1 MWCGEHQQSMDVFV
15 RKISLIELRVITLS
29 TELSD
34 AEGKEKCML
43 SLFHN
48 LPDINYYTAVY
59 LLEHLFK

>member
-1 MWCGEHQQSMDVFV
+1 MDVFV
-15 RKISLIELRVITLS
+15 RKISLIELCVITLS